1 MPLRVA
7 MIGAGSGFTVA
18 IANSL
23 AKSPSL
29 RDCEFRL
36 MDIDREALQR
46 ADERIGRLN
55 DETGGH
61 LKVTATEDCRAAVAG
76 VDFVVASCAP
86 ERMPYWLKDIEI
98 AGRHGVELM
107 QGENGG
113 PAGQIHAL
121 RNITMLADLAG
132 HMKEVC
138 PDAWLMNFVNP
149 MSMLCTWFR
158 RYSPVKWMGFCHQV
172 HGSFGVVSE
181 MLGMEPGDLQ
191 AITAGINHMNFLL
204 DIRRKGRPG
213 SFLHEFLAQVRES
226 EYWRKAREGVPAQV
240 FTLEFL
246 DAFGVYPVG
255 YDNHISEYMQLFYTK
270 QEWQDRG
277 LMGSAD
283 EILAFQRLAEQR
295 TKQKQMSG
303 TLADVEVWRQIH
315 DVIPFPKDL
324 EHPYYEES
332 PVAVMEALAT
342 GEPLYLDAMVIEN
355 RGCVSNLPDDAIV
368 DIPVTIV
375 GGRARGLDVGALPP
389 FAAELCRRQIAVHEL
404 VAEAAAEGSRQRF
417 FEALCLDPFVRGMS
431 TAQKIMDDYL
441 EAYRDCLPQ
450 FF

>member
-1 MPLRVA
+1 MPFRVA
-7 MIGAGSGFTVA
+7 MIGAGSGFTIA

-23 AKSPSL
+23 VKSQVL
-29 RDCEFRL
+29 RDCEFVL

-46 ADERIGRLN
+46 ADARVRRIN
-55 DETGGH
+55 EETGGD
-61 LKVTATEDCRAAVAG
+61 LKITTTNDCREAVASI
-76 VDFVVASCAP
+76 DFVVTSCAP
-86 ERMPYWLKDIEI
+86 QRMPYWLKDIEI
-98 AGRHGVELM
+98 AARHGVDLM

-121 RNITMLADLAG
+121 RNITMLANVVD
-132 HMKEVC
+132 HMHQVC

-149 MSMLCTWFR
+149 MSMLCTYFR

-181 MLGMEPGDLQ
+181 MLGMDPGDLQ
-191 AITAGINHMNFLL
+191 VITAGINHMNFLL
-204 DIRRKGRPG
+204 DIRRKGQPE
-213 SFLHEFLAQVRES
+213 SYLEPFLEKVRNS
-226 EYWRKAREGVPAQV
+226 TYWQKTSKGVPSQV

-246 DAFGVYPVG
+246 EAFGIYPVG
-255 YDNHISEYMQLFYTK
+255 YDNHISEYMQLFYTR

-277 LMGSAD
+277 LAGSAD
-283 EILAFQRLAEQR
+283 EIQEFQRIAEQR
-295 TKQKQMSG
+295 TKQKQMTG

-315 DVIPFPKDL
+315 DVIPFPSDL

-332 PVAVMEALAT
+332 PVSVMEALVT

-355 RGCVSNLPDDAIV
+355 NKCVPNLPADAIV
-368 DIPVTIV
+368 DIPVTII
-375 GGRARGLDVGALPP
+375 GGRARGLDVGALPS

-404 VAEAAAEGSRQRF
+404 IAQAAAEGCRQRF
-417 FEALCLDPFVRGMS
+417 LEALCLDPFVQGMS

-441 EAYRDCLPQ
+441 TQYKDCLPQ
-450 FF
+450 F

>member
-1 MPLRVA
+1 MSIRVT

-18 IANSL
+18 IANTL
-23 AKSPSL
+23 VKSAMM
-29 RDCEFRL
+29 RDCAFVL
-36 MDIDREALQR
+36 MDIDREALDQ
-46 ADERIGRLN
+46 ADARIRRLN
-55 DETGGH
+55 EETGGA
-61 LKVTATEDCRAAVAG
+61 LKITATDDCRAAVAG
-76 VDFVVASCAP
+76 ADFVVASCAP
-86 ERMPYWLKDIEI
+86 QRMPYWLKDIEI
-98 AGRHGVELM
+98 AARHGVDLM

-121 RNITMLADLAG
+121 RNITMLADLVAQ
-132 HMKEVC
+132 MKQVC

-158 RYSPVKWMGFCHQV
+158 SHASVRWMGFCHQV

-191 AITAGINHMNFLL
+191 VITAGINHMNFLL
-204 DIRRKGRPG
+204 DIRRRGHPE
-213 SFLHEFLAQVRES
+213 SYLAPFLEQVRAS
-226 EYWRKAREGVPAQV
+226 EYWRKSQSGVPSQV

-246 DAFGVYPVG
+246 KAFGIYPVG
-255 YDNHISEYMQLFYTK
+255 YDNHISEYMQLFYSRE
-270 QEWQDRG
+270 EWEARG

-283 EILAFQRLAEQR
+283 EILKFQRLAEERTSQR
-295 TKQKQMSG
+295 QKSG

-315 DVIPFPKDL
+315 DAIPFPKEL

-332 PVAVMEALAT
+332 PVSVMEALLT